1 MRPFNLEE
9 AKAGKSVCTRDGRT
23 GIVINPA
30 RRNLSGIYIFDTL
43 PGDAKRQPTC
53 IEDCN
58 EATRLEWLH
67 SLSVEALQNCLDV
80 IYGDIERIFSD
91 RSIGIIFS
99 EDTAEDTAIRD
110 DYIREL
116 RRLEERIN
124 EPPILCDAAD

>member
-1 MRPFNLEE
+1 M
-9 AKAGKSVCTRDGRT
+9 
-23 GIVINPA
+23 
-30 RRNLSGIYIFDTL
+30 
-43 PGDAKRQPTC
+43 
-53 IEDCN
+53 
-58 EATRLEWLH
+58 EWLH